1 VLTLAALPA
10 GAQQES
16 VACAGQRIDEI
27 IVIPAAPTVAVTRHV
42 PIAAAFV
49 RAVHTTTHADLIRRF
64 LLLRVGDR
72 CDELRRAESERIL
85 RTQPFIAEA
94 SVRVLADSAGGVA
107 LEVRTSDEI
116 ALVLGAAAHAGSPPL
131 RFLRVG
137 DANLSGEGVYVAADW
152 RHGGA
157 FRDGFGVR
165 VIDNQFLGK
174 RYTLLADAHRTPLG
188 SEWET
193 GTIHPFVT
201 DLQRAAW
208 VARVG
213 ANDEYVQFR
222 NDEQSS
228 HAVRLVRNFFDVGG
242 IARIGRPGHLA
253 LLGASLSGDDERPG
267 SAPLLI
273 TPNGF
278 APDTSTALAGRY
290 TNHRIA
296 RANLLLGLRDLGFK
310 RVQGFDALTA
320 TQDMPVG
327 LQIGALVGRGLPLL
341 GAGEHDLFVASDVY
355 AGTAGRRNAL
365 RVQVTSE
372 GRRSGD
378 TRAWDGILTSGRAV
392 EYWKL
397 SAAQTTTATLEFSG
411 GWRQRIPFK
420 LSFGDP
426 DGGLR
431 GFSSSNVPGGRR
443 LVFRLDHRVFIARP
457 NDLGDLGAGAFVDAG
472 RLWAGDI
479 PYGVTTPVR
488 ASAGVSLLAAV
499 PPRSPRLWR
508 LDLAY
513 VMTPEPGR
521 RRLEL
526 RLSSVDRTRFFLT
539 EPSDIGQTR
548 EQTVP
553 ASIFRWPE

>member
-1 VLTLAALPA
+1 MAARPA
-10 GAQQES
+10 RAQQDT
-16 VACAGQRIDEI
+16 VRCAGQRIDS
-27 IVIPAAPTVAVTRHV
+27 IVVLPSAPTVAVVRHV

-64 LLLRVGDR
+64 LLLRAGDS
-72 CDELRRAESERIL
+72 CDELRRSESERIL

-94 SVRVLADSAGGVA
+94 SVRAVKDSSGGVV

-116 ALVLGAAAHAGSPPL
+116 ALVLGAAARTGNPPL
-131 RFLRVG
+131 RFVRLG
-137 DANLSGEGVYVAADW
+137 DANLSGEGVYLAADW
-152 RHGGA
+152 RNGGA

-165 VIDNQFLGK
+165 VIDNQFLGR
-174 RYTLLADAHRTPLG
+174 RYTLLGDAHRTPLG
-188 SEWET
+188 SEWEA
-193 GTIHPFVT
+193 GASHPFIT

-213 ANDEYVQFR
+213 AKDDYVQFR
-222 NDEQSS
+222 NDEQTS
-228 HAVRLVRNFFDVGG
+228 HGVRLVRSFFDVGG
-242 IARIGRPGHLA
+242 IARIGRPGRLA
-253 LLGASLSGDDERPG
+253 LIGSSISGDDERPG
-267 SAPLLI
+267 SAAVLI
-273 TPNGF
+273 TPDGF

-290 TNHRIA
+290 ADHRIA
-296 RANLLLGLRDLGFK
+296 RANVLLGLRDLGFR
-310 RVQGFDALTA
+310 RVQGFDALTG

-327 LQIGALVGRGLPLL
+327 FQLGTLIGRGLPML
-341 GAGEHDLFVASDVY
+341 GASERDMFVAADLY
-355 AGTAGRRNAL
+355 AGAAGRDNAL

-372 GRRSGD
+372 GRRSGEAH
-378 TRAWDGILTSGRAV
+378 AWDGLLTSGRAV
-392 EYWKL
+392 EYWKPTPR
-397 SAAQTTTATLEFSG
+397 QTTTAALEFSG

-420 LSFGDP
+420 LSLGDP

-457 NDLGDLGAGAFVDAG
+457 GNLGDLGVGAFTDTG

-479 PYGVTTPVR
+479 PYGVTTPIR

-513 VMTPEPGR
+513 VITPALGR

-526 RLSSVDRTRFFLT
+526 RLSSLDRTRFFLT
-539 EPSDIGQTR
+539 EPSDIGTTR

-553 ASIFRWPE
+553 ASVFRWPE